1 MNYLLVASA
10 VAGGLLLLL
19 LAAASGNRATLTQYY
34 PLLLGLNVA
43 IAGALLALVVFQL
56 SRLLAQLRG
65 RVFGARLTLRFL
77 AFFALMALVP
87 GVLVYLVSVQFLTRS
102 IESWFDVRV
111 DKALEGGINL
121 GRTALDSMLA
131 ELTSKTRVIAGEIGD
146 VPPSAVPVVLDR
158 LRERVGASEALLLA
172 ANGSVIASASRDLG
186 KLVADSP
193 PPAVLRQ
200 ARQNRGYAAV
210 ESTGEASYVLRVIEP
225 LPNYSLT
232 EEARLLQLMQP
243 VPQSLAT
250 SAENV
255 QSVYRDYRE
264 LALARQG
271 LKEIYLL
278 SLTLTLLFA
287 LFSAIALAF
296 VLSRKLSAPLAELAE
311 GTLAVARGDFSR
323 RAEATSRDELGI
335 LTRSFNAMTAQLDEA
350 RSAADA
356 SRRQVE
362 DAKARIENILANLS
376 AGVLVFDAG
385 MTLEAV
391 NSGAGAI
398 LKKDLEPC
406 VGKAAGE
413 VAALGPL
420 AAAIVDGAKAESGEW
435 QRELELPETGQVL
448 LARGSTLPPASGG
461 AHIVVF
467 DDVTQL
473 VAAQRATA
481 WGEVA
486 RRLAH
491 EIKNPLTPIQLSAE
505 RMAAKLGPK
514 LAAEDRAAL
523 ERATG
528 TIVDQVAAL
537 NSMVDEFREY
547 ARLPAPSLAPLDL
560 NRLVTEVLAL
570 YETARCPVR
579 ARLASGL
586 PRVKGDAT
594 QLRQVIHNLVLNA
607 QDALAATSEPAIEL
621 VTELA
626 GDRVWLRVL
635 DNGSGFPE
643 AIMKRAFEPYV
654 TTKPRGTGLGLAIVK
669 KIVDE
674 HHGTVRIENRRE
686 RGAAVSIA
694 LPLAR
699 AA

>member
-1 MNYLLVASA
+1 
-10 VAGGLLLLL
+10 
-19 LAAASGNRATLTQYY
+19 
-34 PLLLGLNVA
+34 
-43 IAGALLALVVFQL
+43 
-56 SRLLAQLRG
+56 
-65 RVFGARLTLRFL
+65 
-77 AFFALMALVP
+77 
-87 GVLVYLVSVQFLTRS
+87 
-102 IESWFDVRV
+102 
-111 DKALEGGINL
+111 
-121 GRTALDSMLA
+121 
-131 ELTSKTRVIAGEIGD
+131 
-146 VPPSAVPVVLDR
+146 VLDR

-172 ANGSVIASASRDLG
+172 ANGSVIASASRDLA
-186 KLVADSP
+186 KLVADP
-193 PPAVLRQ
+193 PPQPVLRQ

-210 ESTGEASYVLRVIEP
+210 EASGDASFLLRVIEP
-225 LPNYSLT
+225 LPKYSLT
-232 EEARLLQLMQP
+232 EEPRLLQLTQP

-271 LKEIYLL
+271 LKDIYLL

-287 LFSAIALAF
+287 LFTAFALAF

-323 RAEATSRDELGI
+323 RAKVASRDELGI
-335 LTRSFNAMTAQLDEA
+335 LTRSFNAMTAQLDDA
-350 RSAADA
+350 RQAAEA

-376 AGVLVFDAG
+376 AGVLVFAG
-385 MTLEAV
+385 DLRLEAS
-391 NSGAGAI
+391 NSGADAI
-398 LKKDLEPC
+398 LKKDLTPF
-406 VGKAAGE
+406 AGSH
-413 VAALGPL
+413 VADIAALGPL
-420 AAAIVDGAKAESGEW
+420 APAIVEGVAAGSGEW
-435 QRELELPETGQVL
+435 QRELEMPETGQVI
-448 LARGSTLPPASGG
+448 LARGATLSEASGG

-467 DDVTQL
+467 DDVTQV

-505 RMAAKLGPK
+505 RIAAKLGPK
-514 LAAEDRAAL
+514 LSAEDRAVL
-523 ERATG
+523 DRATG
-528 TIVDQVAAL
+528 TIVDQVAAMKG
-537 NSMVDEFREY
+537 MVDEFREY
-547 ARLPAPSLAPLDL
+547 ARLPAPMLAPLDL

-570 YETARCPVR
+570 YESGRCPVR
-579 ARLASGL
+579 ARLGPNVPL
-586 PRVKGDAT
+586 VKGDAT

-607 QDALAATSEPAIEL
+607 QDALAQAAEPAIEL
-621 VTELA
+621 VTEAA

-643 AIMKRAFEPYV
+643 AIIKRAFEPYV

-694 LPLAR
+694 LPLAK

>member
-1 MNYLLVASA
+1 MNYVLVASA

-19 LAAASGNRATLTQYY
+19 LAAASGNTAILARHY
-34 PLLLGLNVA
+34 PLLLGLNVV
-43 IAGALLALVVFQL
+43 IAVALLALVGWQL
-56 SRLLAQLRG
+56 YRLLAQLRA

-77 AFFALMALVP
+77 VFFALMALVP
-87 GVLVYLVSVQFLTRS
+87 GALVYIVSVQFLARS

-131 ELTSKTRVIAGEIGD
+131 ELVAKTRVIAGEIGD

-158 LRERVGASEALLLA
+158 LRERVGASDALLIA
-172 ANGSVIASASRDLG
+172 ANGSVLASASRDLAR
-186 KLVADSP
+186 LVADP
-193 PPAVLRQ
+193 PPPSVLRQ
-200 ARQNRGYAAV
+200 ARQHRGYAAV
-210 ESTGEASYVLRVIEP
+210 ESAGEASYVLRVLEP
-225 LPNYSLT
+225 LPNFSLT
-232 EEARLLQLMQP
+232 EEPRMLQLLQP

-311 GTLAVARGDFSR
+311 GTLAVARGDFSQ
-323 RAEATSRDELGI
+323 RASVASRDELGI
-335 LTRSFNAMTAQLDEA
+335 LTRSFNAMTAQLDDA
-350 RSAADA
+350 RSAAEA

-376 AGVLVFDAG
+376 AGVLVFDAK
-385 MTLEAV
+385 MQLEAM
-391 NSGAGAI
+391 NSGADAI
-398 LKKDLEPC
+398 LKKDLAPY
-406 VGKAAGE
+406 VGLHVQEIEG
-413 VAALGPL
+413 LGPL
-420 AAAIVDGAKAESGEW
+420 RAAIAEEFGAASGDW
-435 QRELELPETGQVL
+435 QRELEMPDTGQVL
-448 LARGSTLPPASGG
+448 LARGSTLPAATGG

-467 DDVTQL
+467 DDVTQV

-491 EIKNPLTPIQLSAE
+491 EIKNPLTPIRLSAE
-505 RMAAKLGPK
+505 RLAAKLAPK
-514 LAAEDRAAL
+514 LNDHDRATL
-523 ERATG
+523 ERATS
-528 TIVDQVAAL
+528 TIIDQVAAMK
-537 NSMVDEFREY
+537 NMVDEFREY
-547 ARLPAPSLAPLDL
+547 ARLPAPALSPLDL

-570 YETARCPVR
+570 YETARVPVR
-579 ARLASGL
+579 ARLAPDL
-586 PRVKGDAT
+586 PPVKGDAT

-607 QDALAATSEPAIEL
+607 QDALAAASEPAIEL

-635 DNGSGFPE
+635 DNGTGFPE

-674 HHGTVRIENRRE
+674 HHGSVRIENRRE
-686 RGAAVSIA
+686 CGASVSIA